1 MLKCYDFIH
10 YRDNLLIISPVR
22 TATESEEGAVID
34 ALKLAFVDDPA
45 TRWVWPH
52 SQKYLLHFSKFAK
65 AFGGRSF
72 VNKAAHY
79 IGNNSSSALWLPPK
93 VDHDVD
99 TILGL
104 IRDIHLKILKSS
116 FQSCSRKWAAII
128 QMSLLRICHF

>member
-1 MLKCYDFIH
+1 MLKCYDFMH

-34 ALKLAFVDDPA
+34 ALKLDFVDDPA
-45 TRWVWPH
+45 TRWVWPPPT

-72 VNKAAHY
+72 VQKTAHS
-79 IGNNSSSALWLPPK
+79 IGKNSGSSLWLPPK
-93 VDHDVD
+93 VDTDFD

-104 IRDIHLKILKSS
+104 LQDTTS
-116 FQSCSRKWAAII
+116 
-128 QMSLLRICHF
+128 